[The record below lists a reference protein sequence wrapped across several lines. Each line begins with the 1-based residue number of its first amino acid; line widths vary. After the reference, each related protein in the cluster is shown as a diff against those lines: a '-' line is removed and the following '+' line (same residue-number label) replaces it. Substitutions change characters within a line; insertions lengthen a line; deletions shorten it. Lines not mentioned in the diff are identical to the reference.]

1 MRSDPLR
8 RRACPTPKWHDLAIM
23 KVLVVSTP
31 GSGHVNPLLPLVE
44 AFLAGGDQ
52 VTVAAAAEAA
62 PLVERTAARFVPA
75 GNSEGEWFGRLQA
88 RIRGNPGDGIAPE
101 RINHYFLPRLFG
113 EIATD
118 DMIDDVVA
126 CGREFDPDLVLFETY
141 ALAGPLAAD
150 LLGVPSVHQLLS
162 SIPDH
167 GVMELVDDAVS
178 PLWGSFGRETPGYA
192 GIYRGVT
199 IEICPQ
205 SLESL
210 RVPSGDRLMLQPAP
224 LPRMAPQQSTP
235 PLVYVTL
242 GTFFNANL
250 DIFRA
255 ILDGLADEPIAVVA
269 TIGTDQDPAGLGPVP
284 GNARV
289 ERFIPQATLLPTC
302 AAVVHHGGA
311 GTTFG
316 TLAHGLPQ
324 VVIPQGADNFDNAA
338 MAERA
343 RAAVVLRPG
352 EVTAPNVHHAVRR
365 ILNEPGYS
373 EAAARAAAEIAA
385 MPAPEAVADDLR
397 ARYGNG

>member
-1 MRSDPLR
+1 
-8 RRACPTPKWHDLAIM
+8 M

-52 VTVAAAAEAA
+52 VAVAAAAEAA
-62 PLVERTAARFVPA
+62 PLVERAAARFLPA

-101 RINHYFLPRLFG
+101 RINHYFFPRLFG
-113 EIATD
+113 EIGAD

-126 CGREFDPDLVLFETY
+126 CGREFAPDLVVFETY

-150 LLGVPSVHQLLS
+150 MLGVPSVHHLLS

-167 GVMELVDDAVS
+167 EIMELVDDAVS
-178 PLWGSFGRETPGYA
+178 PLWRSFGRDTPGYA
-192 GIYRGVT
+192 GVYRDVT
-199 IEICPQ
+199 IEICPR
-205 SLESL
+205 SLEPL
-210 RVPSGDRLMLQPAP
+210 RVPSGERLMLQPAP
-224 LPRMAPQQSTP
+224 LPQWAPPKSAP

-242 GTFFNANL
+242 GTFFNANF

-255 ILDGLADEPIAVVA
+255 VLDGLADEPIAVVA
-269 TIGTDQDPAGLGPVP
+269 TVGADQDPAGLGPVP
-284 GNARV
+284 ANARV
-289 ERFIPQATLLPTC
+289 ERFIPQAALLPTC

-338 MAERA
+338 MVERA
-343 RAAVVLRPG
+343 AAALVLRPG
-352 EVTAPNVHHAVRR
+352 EVTADNVRNAVRVV
-365 ILNEPGYS
+365 LNEPGY
-373 EAAARAAAEIAA
+373 AQAARQAAAEIAA
-385 MPAPEAVADDLR
+385 MPTPEAVADDLR
-397 ARYGNG
+397 SRFAKD

>member
-1 MRSDPLR
+1 MHGLS
-8 RRACPTPKWHDLAIM
+8 PKWHDLVVM

-52 VTVAAAAEAA
+52 VTVAAAVEAA
-62 PLVERTAARFVPA
+62 PLVERTAARFVPV
-75 GNSEGEWFGRLQA
+75 GNGEGEWFRRLQA

-113 EIATD
+113 EIGAD
-118 DMIDDVVA
+118 DMIDDVLA
-126 CGREFDPDLVLFETY
+126 CAREIDPEVIVFETY
-141 ALAGPLAAD
+141 AFAAPLAAD

-167 GVMELVDDAVS
+167 AIMELVDDAVS
-178 PLWGSFGRETPGYA
+178 PLWRSFGRDTPGYA
-192 GIYRGVT
+192 GVYRDVT

-205 SLESL
+205 SLESV
-210 RVPSGDRLMLQPAP
+210 RVPTGDRLMLQPTP
-224 LPRMAPQQSTP
+224 PPQMVPQLSTR

-242 GTFFNANL
+242 GTFFNSNL

-255 ILDGLADEPIAVVA
+255 VLDGLADEPVAVVA
-269 TIGTDQDPAGLGPVP
+269 TVGTDQDPFGLGPVP

-311 GTTFG
+311 GTMFG
-316 TLAHGLPQ
+316 ALAHGLPE
-324 VVIPQGADNFDNAA
+324 VIIPQGADNFDNAA
-338 MAERA
+338 IVERA
-343 RAAVVLRPG
+343 GAARVLRPG
-352 EVTAPNVHHAVRR
+352 EVTVDSVRNAVRQ
-365 ILNEPGYS
+365 ILNEPSYA
-373 EAAARAAAEIAA
+373 EAAGRAAAEIAA
-385 MPAPEAVADDLR
+385 TPTPEAVADDLR
-397 ARYGNG
+397 ARYDNG

>member
-1 MRSDPLR
+1 LV
-8 RRACPTPKWHDLAIM
+8 IV

-31 GSGHVNPLLPLVE
+31 GSGHLSPLLPLVE

-62 PLVERTAARFVPA
+62 ALVGRTSARFVPV
-75 GNSEGEWFGRLQA
+75 GNGEGEWFGRLQT

-113 EIATD
+113 EIAAD

-126 CGREFDPDLVLFETY
+126 CGRAFDPEVIVFETY

-167 GVMELVDDAVS
+167 GIMQLVDDAVS
-178 PLWGSFGRETPGYA
+178 PLWRSFGRDTPGYA
-192 GIYRGVT
+192 GVYRDVT
-199 IEICPQ
+199 IEICPP

-210 RVPSGDRLMLQPAP
+210 NIPSGDRLTLQPT
-224 LPRMAPQQSTP
+224 LPPQMAPEPSTR

-255 ILDGLADEPIAVVA
+255 VLDGLANEPVAVVA
-269 TIGTDQDPAGLGPVP
+269 TVGIDQDPGDLGPVP

-289 ERFIPQATLLPTC
+289 ERFIPQVTLLPTC

-316 TLAHGLPQ
+316 TLAHGLPE
-324 VVIPQGADNFDNAA
+324 VIIPQGADNFDNAA
-338 MAERA
+338 MVEMAG
-343 RAAVVLRPG
+343 AALVLRPG
-352 EVTAPNVHHAVRR
+352 EVTAENVQNAVRR
-365 ILNEPGYS
+365 ILNEPSYA
-373 EAAARAAAEIAA
+373 EAAGQAAAEIAA
-385 MPAPEAVADDLR
+385 MPTPEAVADELR
-397 ARYGNG
+397 ARFGHG